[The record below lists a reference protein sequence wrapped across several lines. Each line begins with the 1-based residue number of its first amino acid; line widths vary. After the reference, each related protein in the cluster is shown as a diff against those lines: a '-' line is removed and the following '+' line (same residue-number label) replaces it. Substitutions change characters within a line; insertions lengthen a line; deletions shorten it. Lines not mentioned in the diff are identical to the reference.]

1 MRGQPGIQV
10 SMRKPTSHRAPPQVG
25 ATKVPQA
32 SKCHPWGEVEGGE
45 QIELDLLKVLQPG
58 EKLEQ
63 ILRTRPFIV

>member
-1 MRGQPGIQV
+1 M
-10 SMRKPTSHRAPPQVG
+10 G

-63 ILRTRPFIV
+63 ILRTHPFIV